1 MANPNILNVDHR
13 QLPAGDN
20 RYIDGILASGETV
33 VKDQALGIVTSSGEY
48 AALQSA
54 AVDGS
59 QLIRGFAAQD
69 VDASGGAE
77 TIRVLNEGDVDDSQI
92 VFDGADTLATVPAT
106 PAGQPDSYRI
116 MLRDY
121 GMTAKTLSDH
131 FIQDN
136 Q

>member
-1 MANPNILNVDHR
+1 MVNPEILNVTHR
-13 QLPAGDN
+13 DLPAGDN

-33 VKDQALGIVTSSGEY
+33 VKNQAVAIETSGREY

-54 AVDGS
+54 AVDGT
-59 QLIRGFAAQD
+59 QFIRGFAAEG
-69 VDASGGAE
+69 VDASGGALP
-77 TIRVLNEGDVDDSQI
+77 IRVLVSGDIDDSQI

-106 PAGQPDSYRI
+106 PAGQPDDYLT

-121 GMTAKTLSDH
+121 GIFAKTIKDL